1 MKRYYIAVSKEGEI
15 IHLVMSFDTEDEAGR
30 WYENNLLGSPS
41 IKGCKVSL
49 VDTYDGMYR
58 DYETDK
64 ELYFKE

>member
-1 MKRYYIAVSKEGEI
+1 MKRYYIAVSKDGTI
-15 IHLVMSFDTEDEAGR
+15 IRLIMSFDTEEEAGN
-30 WYENNLLGSPS
+30 WYENNLLGESS
-41 IKGCKVSL
+41 ICGCKVSL

>member
-1 MKRYYIAVSKEGEI
+1 MKRYYIAVSKDGTI
-15 IHLVMSFDTEDEAGR
+15 IRLIMSFDTEDEAGR
-30 WYENNLLGSPS
+30 WYENNLLGDSS
-41 IKGCKVSL
+41 IRGCKVSL

>member
-15 IHLVMSFDTEDEAGR
+15 IHLAMSFDTEDEAGR
-30 WYENNLLGSPS
+30 WYENNLLGSSS

-49 VDTYDGMYR
+49 VDTYDGTYR

-64 ELYFKE
+64 ELYFKK